1 MKHSAIQLFIELLE
15 PNASWWESL
24 APHLL
29 AWPCNFVFLSL
40 IPSDRV
46 PKPASQEELS
56 GLTARL
62 PRRPRA
68 QSLVCGKH
76 PINDSR
82 LRKMRK
88 RVHYSVLTFK
98 ETPLLGATHTPSGE
112 QEGLDRETGTLNVK
126 TAQCTSSL
134 QLPGK
139 KKKKAGLNLGKNR
152 GEMTEREL

>member
-1 MKHSAIQLFIELLE
+1 
-15 PNASWWESL
+15 
-24 APHLL
+24 
-29 AWPCNFVFLSL
+29 
-40 IPSDRV
+40 
-46 PKPASQEELS
+46 
-56 GLTARL
+56 
-62 PRRPRA
+62 
-68 QSLVCGKH
+68 
-76 PINDSR
+76 
-82 LRKMRK
+82 MRK

-139 KKKKAGLNLGKNR
+139 KKKAGLNLGKSR